1 MNKQKKVETKLT
13 LRLEQKV
20 VLKAKGIAKSRNTSL
35 SKLVEDYL
43 QQIANEQEEYDIAP
57 ITKSLS
63 GVINLNNS
71 TDNKS
76 VYTDFLTNKYK

>member
-1 MNKQKKVETKLT
+1 METKLT
-13 LRLEQKV
+13 LKLEQKV
-20 VLKAKGIAKSRNTSL
+20 VQKAKGLAKARKTSL

-43 QQIANEQEEYDIAP
+43 QQITNDQEENDIAP

-63 GVINLNNS
+63 GVINLDSS

-76 VYTDFLTNKYK
+76 SYTDFLINKYK

>member
-1 MNKQKKVETKLT
+1 MNKQKNVETKLT

-20 VLKAKGIAKSRNTSL
+20 VLKAKGIAKSRKTSL
-35 SKLVEDYL
+35 SKLVEDYF
-43 QQIANEQEEYDIAP
+43 QHITNEQEEYDIAP

-71 TDNKS
+71 TDNKTA
-76 VYTDFLTNKYK
+76 YTDFLTNKYK

>member
-20 VLKAKGIAKSRNTSL
+20 VLKAKGIAKARNTSL

-76 VYTDFLTNKYK
+76 EYIDFLTNKYK